1 MLYFVWVRYMANTF
15 LTYVNDT
22 LVRLNE
28 VELTATTFSDAR
40 GVQTQAKN
48 AVNQAIRFINQREFG
63 WPFNHAEANVTLTAG
78 VTRYTAPTNT
88 KTIDYDSF
96 RIRKDADLG
105 ASSTYLSKVVYKD
118 YLENRSSQ
126 EDLSDTTTLSSG
138 IDDEVVII
146 PVASTTG
153 FTSTGT
159 IVIGSESIT
168 YTGITATS
176 FTGATRGASSSTEA
190 AHDSAA
196 TVAQFSSGGVPQFV
210 FRGPNDSYGLS
221 PFPNKRYALT
231 FDYYTYPSADLSA
244 HSDTTTVPDRFKHV
258 IIDGAISYMYF
269 FRGEVPLYERSFA
282 LFNDGIKN
290 MQTLLINR
298 NDYVRSTYITSSAL
312 SSGFSSSS
320 F

>member
-1 MLYFVWVRYMANTF
+1 MANTF

-22 LVRLNE
+22 LIRLNE
-28 VELTATTFSDAR
+28 VELTAATFSASR
-40 GVQTQAKN
+40 GVQTQVKN
-48 AVNQAIRFINQREFG
+48 AVNQAVRFINQREFG

-78 VTRYTAPTNT
+78 VTRYTAPSNT

-105 ASSTYLSKVVYKD
+105 ASSTYLSNIVYKD
-118 YLENRSSQ
+118 YLENRVSQ
-126 EDLSDTTTLSSG
+126 EDLSVTTTISS
-138 IDDEVVII
+138 E
-146 PVASTTG
+146 ASAVTETITVSSTAE

-159 IVIGSESIT
+159 IVIGTEEIT
-168 YTGITATS
+168 YTGVTS
-176 FTGATRGASSSTEA
+176 TTFTGATRGASSTTA
-190 AHDSAA
+190 AIHVVGV
-196 TVAQFSSGGVPQFV
+196 TVAQFSSGSVPSFV

-221 PFPNKRYALT
+221 PYPNKAYTLT
-231 FDYYTYPSADLSA
+231 FDYYTFPSTDLSA
-244 HSDTTTVPDRFKHV
+244 HGDTTTIPDRFKHI

>member
-28 VELTATTFSDAR
+28 VELTASTFSNSR

-48 AVNQAIRFINQREFG
+48 AVNQAIRYINQREFG
-63 WPFNHAEANVTLTAG
+63 WPFNHAEANVTLVAG

-88 KTIDYDSF
+88 KTIDFDSF
-96 RIRKDADLG
+96 RIRKDSDLG
-105 ASSTYLSKVVYKD
+105 ASSTYLSNIVYKD

-126 EDLSDTTTLSSG
+126 EDLSKTTTLSSG
-138 IDDEVVII
+138 IDADDDTI
-146 PVASTTG
+146 PVASTAD
-153 FTSTGT
+153 FSSTGT

-168 YTGITATS
+168 YTGVTS
-176 FTGATRGASSSTEA
+176 TTFTGASRGASSSTA
-190 AHDSAA
+190 ASHDSGT
-196 TVAQFSSGGVPQFV
+196 TVAQFSSGSVPQFV

-221 PFPNKRYALT
+221 PYPNKTYALT
-231 FDYYTYPSADLSA
+231 FDYYTFPSADLSA
-244 HSDTTTVPDRFKHV
+244 HSDTTTIPDRFKHV
-258 IIDGAISYMYF
+258 IIDGSIAYMYF
-269 FRGEVPLYERSFA
+269 FRGETPLYERSFA

-312 SSGFSSSS
+312 SSGFSATSL
-320 F
+320 

>member
-1 MLYFVWVRYMANTF
+1 MANTF

-63 WPFNHAEANVTLTAG
+63 WPFNHDEANVTLTAG

-126 EDLSDTTTLSSG
+126 EDLSDATTLSSG
-138 IDDEVVII
+138 INDAVDII

-190 AHDSAA
+190 AHDTA
-196 TVAQFSSGGVPQFV
+196 TTVTQFSSGGVPQFV

-221 PFPNKRYALT
+221 PYPNKRYALT
-231 FDYYTYPSADLSA
+231 FDYYTFPSADLSA

>member
-1 MLYFVWVRYMANTF
+1 MANTF

-63 WPFNHAEANVTLTAG
+63 WPFNHDEANITLTAG
-78 VTRYTAPTNT
+78 VTRYTAPANT
-88 KTIDYDSF
+88 KTIDFDSF
-96 RIRKDADLG
+96 RIRKDSTLG
-105 ASSTYLSKVVYKD
+105 ASSTYLSNIVYKD

-126 EDLSDTTTLSSG
+126 EDLSETTTLSSG
-138 IDDEVVII
+138 INDAVDVI

-153 FTSTGT
+153 FSSTGT
-159 IVIGSESIT
+159 IVIDSESIT

-176 FTGATRGASSSTEA
+176 FTGATRGASSSTA
-190 AHDSAA
+190 ILHTTA
-196 TVAQFSSGGVPQFV
+196 TIVAQFSSGGVPNFV

-221 PFPNKRYALT
+221 PYPNKAYTVT
-231 FDYYTYPSADLSA
+231 FDYYTFPSSDLSA
-244 HSDTTTVPDRFKHV
+244 ATDTTTIPDRFKHV
-258 IIDGAISYMYF
+258 IIDGAIAYMYF
-269 FRGEVPLYERSFA
+269 FRGEVPLYERSFS
-282 LFNDGIKN
+282 LLNDGIKN

-298 NDYVRSTYITSSAL
+298 NDYVRSTYITSSSL